1 MTTGAR
7 RYPHSRQIGRE
18 LQGGRRDIGSYHK
31 AGTGVAECEFGPIR
45 SGKWRAGGPS
55 KIVDEILV
63 NGALDLL
70 EAHALGQRPDGVA
83 ESEVQ
88 ETFAQARVAVTNQ
101 RVDLDTLY
109 RVLRDYEERFKGTK
123 TKPSTG
129 EMQKFLTDLEQ
140 TVLPLGS
147 VR

>member
-1 MTTGAR
+1 MTESMDPETSNAAIARGCLPVVLIGLLLVGGAFAFV
-7 RYPHSRQIGRE
+7 S
-18 LQGGRRDIGSYHK
+18 
-31 AGTGVAECEFGPIR
+31 
-45 SGKWRAGGPS
+45 WRAGGPS

-88 ETFAQARVAVTNQ
+88 ETFAQARVAVTDQ